1 MHFVHTKMSAHVF
14 RVDDEILMIELENVG
29 PYMCVILIDVMY
41 FPKVKPQKRYIHI
54 SVMWSKLI
62 ATSTYIINIRKRPYT
77 LYGTSLNFMT
87 LKIGTNVES
96 LFCGLHI
103 HVHLFF

>member
-62 ATSTYIINIRKRPYT
+62 ATSTYIINIRKRP
-77 LYGTSLNFMT
+77 
-87 LKIGTNVES
+87 NVDQARTHKERD
-96 LFCGLHI
+96 CYCP
-103 HVHLFF
+103 